1 MCHHLDGST
10 STEDGDT
17 DALFDSLTAR
27 MSKLISDELLYLRNR
42 SSFFPVFAE
51 RCCSKDLGLLEG
63 KTAT

>member
-27 MSKLISDELLYLRNR
+27 MSKLISDELPYLRNR

-51 RCCSKDLGLLEG
+51 RC
-63 KTAT
+63 